1 MESPLNP
8 PKGEVRLGDIAFSL
22 LLGSRRRPKEDKT
35 WKDFLPYLR
44 KMFFRRERKTPH
56 GWGNLNPW
64 MNLP

>member
-44 KMFFRRERKTPH
+44 KIFFRREKT
-56 GWGNLNPW
+56 GIWRRTDGL
-64 MNLP
+64 LSF